1 MNYNDIIG
9 TIGVS
14 LILLAFVLNV
24 FSVISNKSVLF
35 LLLNLFGAGLACY
48 VSVLINYTPFIILEG
63 VWAVV
68 SFVGLV
74 NNVREKGVKG

>member
-24 FSVISNKSVLF
+24 FSVISNKGVFF
-35 LLLNLFGAGLACY
+35 LLLNLLGASLACY
-48 VSVLINYTPFIILEG
+48 ASVLINYTPFIILEG
-63 VWAVV
+63 VWALV
-68 SFVGLV
+68 SLVGLV
-74 NNVREKGVKG
+74 RLMIAKK

>member
-48 VSVLINYTPFIILEG
+48 ASVLINYTPFIILEG

-68 SFVGLV
+68 SFLGLV
-74 NNVREKGVKG
+74 NNVREKSVKG